1 MAARRFPKRLSL
13 QCVSLLVGS
22 VGRRFRTQLQCFRL
36 SYIVRKMWM
45 LIAGFPD
52 EIWMLQQPEKK
63 LSPSSPKKN
72 NNFPSR
78 PMKRQARQEFLFD
91 KICTQTNPDPGPLAS
106 ENSDQM
112 IRFNLFYF
120 LCGKKV
126 QFRLS
131 RKTTENSIQ
140 MVLAHGFA
148 KVLTSSRPL
157 TPVSSVEGI
166 WRLLS
171 QLANVSLRS

>member
-13 QCVSLLVGS
+13 RCVSLLVGS

-52 EIWMLQQPEKK
+52 EIWMLQQPEEKIVAFF
-63 LSPSSPKKN
+63 SKKN

-112 IRFNLFYF
+112 IRFNLFCF

-140 MVLAHGFA
+140 MVIAHGFA